1 LALIVKAIVLFA
13 SSMEMIR
20 FGLAWRGDEMATV
33 RTARGGD
40 VGRALG
46 RWSE

>member
-1 LALIVKAIVLFA
+1 VKAIALFA
-13 SSMEMIR
+13 SSMEKIR
-20 FGLAWRGDEMATV
+20 FGLAWRDDKMATV

-46 RWSE
+46 GWSE